1 MVHQWTLPQM
11 NPWSWRKVGSLYLCT
26 CNVYVYSD
34 TLDIIMKSSNSLYIY
49 TSVHSVSYSTCIH
62 PQCWFHCSCLCLYP
76 PPPPSWFH
84 AYMPVSTPSAGSIV
98 TAYACIHPPPPSAGF
113 TLICLYLPPVLV
125 PL

>member
-34 TLDIIMKSSNSLYIY
+34 TLDIIMKSSNIVIVYTFILQSILFLVLY
-49 TSVHSVSYSTCIH
+49 
-62 PQCWFHCSCLCLYP
+62 LYP
-76 PPPPSWFH
+76 
-84 AYMPVSTPSAGSIV
+84 
-98 TAYACIHPPPPSAGF
+98 
-113 TLICLYLPPVLV
+113 PPVLV